1 MQQSHRL
8 AQRPLQFR
16 TQYNPIV
23 SSDIGKCLQDSKFIH
38 VITSYEITESD
49 DRALIDVY
57 RVSTILINIDLDAH
71 RFNNIILITFH
82 LTFHFATNIYTLI
95 IFPSNELY
103 THAATQRHPTVIV
116 AKV

>member
-1 MQQSHRL
+1 MIFIIFQI
-8 AQRPLQFR
+8 

-23 SSDIGKCLQDSKFIH
+23 SSDIGKCLQDSKLIH
-38 VITSYEITESD
+38 VISVLMTSYEITESD

-57 RVSTILINIDLDAH
+57 RVSTILINIDLDAN

-82 LTFHFATNIYTLI
+82 LTFHFATHIYTLI

-103 THAATQRHPTVIV
+103 SHAATQRHPTVIV